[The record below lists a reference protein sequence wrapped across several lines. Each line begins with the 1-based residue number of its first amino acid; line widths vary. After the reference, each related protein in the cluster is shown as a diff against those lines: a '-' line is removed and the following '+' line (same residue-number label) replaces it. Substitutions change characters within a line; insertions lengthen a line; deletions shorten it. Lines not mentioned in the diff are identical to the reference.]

1 MNVLL
6 KKFRD
11 ALFSVIP
18 ITIIVLILNFTIVPL
33 GATSLIKFLIG
44 AVLIIFG
51 LFIFLIGIDIAIIP
65 MGDMLGSTILETNS
79 IWKIILIC
87 FLFGFSIS
95 VVEPVLHI
103 VAGQIDYVTAGA
115 ISKSL
120 IIISVSIGVGVL
132 ITLGIIR
139 PMFNIPLR
147 LCLTIIYS
155 IIFIL
160 ALIAPPEFISIS
172 FDAPGATTGVLTVP
186 FISSLAIG
194 LFSKRAGK
202 ESEED
207 SFGLVGITTSGAV
220 IALLIMSIFVR
231 NTDLSN
237 TINHYTSNNIASSSI
252 AGSFLKLIPSIML
265 ETLSALLPIVI
276 IFLVFQV
283 ISFKLS
289 KNSFLNIIKGF
300 VHTFIGAVLFL
311 TGANGGFMD
320 VGVTIGGTLTSFEN
334 KIVVILFGFLL
345 GAVAILAEPSVYVI
359 SKQIEEVTS
368 GYIKGSLII
377 SAFSIGVGFAVALS
391 VIRTIVPG
399 FKLWYYL
406 LPGYALAVILSYFVP
421 NLFVGIAFDSGG
433 VATGLMAATF
443 ILAFA
448 QGAAGVVE
456 GSNALVDGFGT
467 ISIIALMPVLTLLIF
482 GLIFKVKSSKG
493 GTQKNEQ

>member
-1 MNVLL
+1 M

-18 ITIIVLILNFTIVPL
+18 ITIIVLILNFTIVPIDN
-33 GATSLIKFLIG
+33 TSLIKFLIG

-51 LFIFLIGIDIAIIP
+51 LLIFLIGVDIAIIP
-65 MGDMLGSTILETNS
+65 MGDMLGSTILETKS
-79 IWKIILIC
+79 IWKIVLIC

-115 ISKSL
+115 IAKSL
-120 IIISVSIGVGVL
+120 VIVSVSIGVGAL
-132 ITLGIIR
+132 MTLGVLR
-139 PMFNIPLR
+139 PLFNIPLPIFF
-147 LCLTIIYS
+147 TIAYS
-155 IIFIL
+155 VILVL

-202 ESEED
+202 ASEED
-207 SFGLVGITTSGAV
+207 SFGLVGITTSGA
-220 IALLIMSIFVR
+220 IMALLVMSIFAR
-231 NTDLSN
+231 NVDLSH
-237 TINHYTSNNIASSSI
+237 TINQYTNTSIPSNSI
-252 AGSFLKLIPSIML
+252 AGSFLHLIPSVML

-276 IFLVFQV
+276 IFLIFQV
-283 ISFKLS
+283 TSFNLS

-311 TGANGGFMD
+311 TGANGGFME
-320 VGVTIGGTLTSFEN
+320 VGVIIGGTLTSLEN

-359 SKQIEEVTS
+359 SKQIEDVTS

-377 SAFSIGVGFAVALS
+377 SAFSIGVGLAVALS

-399 FKLWYYL
+399 LKLWHYL
-406 LPGYALAVILSYFVP
+406 LPGYGLAVVLSYFVP

-443 ILAFA
+443 ILSFA
-448 QGAAGVVE
+448 QGAAGVIE
-456 GSNALVDGFGT
+456 GSNALIDGFGT
-467 ISIIALMPVLTLLIF
+467 ISMIALMPVLTLLIF

-493 GTQKNEQ
+493 GSEENEQQQ